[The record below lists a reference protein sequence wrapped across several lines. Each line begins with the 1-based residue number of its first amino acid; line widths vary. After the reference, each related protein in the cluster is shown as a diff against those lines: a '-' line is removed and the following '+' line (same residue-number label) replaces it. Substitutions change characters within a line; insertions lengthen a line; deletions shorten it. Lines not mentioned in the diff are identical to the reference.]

1 MKVGVFLGDYR
12 PTEGG
17 AFTFQDEVVGALA
30 RLANESRHEFTLITR
45 QPETLGATAGPLNLL
60 AYKPPPPWE
69 AAALRIGRSF
79 SGLRGRR
86 WLRTRFE
93 QTARAAGIQY
103 LWFTTPRSLEID
115 LPYLTIVY
123 DLQHRLQPWFP
134 EVNEFGAWYSRES
147 PYSRFLPRAA
157 AIIAGTEA
165 GRGEIAHFY
174 GVPAR
179 RIRLLPHPTPGF
191 ALQAAPQ
198 PRAALE
204 KFNLPETYL
213 FYPAQ
218 FWAHKNHANLLLALA
233 CLRDQHGLTLPLA
246 LVGSDH
252 GNRDYI
258 EELAR
263 QHKLPVHFLG
273 FVSQAELV
281 ALYQHAFALTYVT
294 MFGPENLP
302 PLEAMAL
309 GCPVVASRV
318 AGAEEQLGEAAL
330 LVEATSPEEIAAAI
344 LRLHNEPDLRA
355 MLVGRGRARAA
366 RWQVDDFVRGVFTI
380 LDDFEPYRRTWR

>member
-30 RLANESRHEFTLITR
+30 RLAGESRHEFTLITR
-45 QPETLGATAGPLNLL
+45 DTQALQSAAGGLDLL
-60 AYKPPPPWE
+60 AYQKPPLWE
-69 AAALRIGRSF
+69 ALSLRVGRSF

-93 QTARAAGIQY
+93 HTARAAGIQY

-157 AIIAGTEA
+157 AIIAGTQA
-165 GRGEIAHFY
+165 GRDEIAHFY
-174 GVPAR
+174 GVPER
-179 RIRLLPHPTPGF
+179 RIKLLPHPTPGF

-198 PRAALE
+198 PRVALD
-204 KFNLPETYL
+204 KFGLPEQYL

-233 CLRDQHGLTLPLA
+233 HLRDLHGLTLPLA

-252 GNRDYI
+252 GNRPYI
-258 EELAR
+258 EDLAR
-263 QHKLPVHFLG
+263 QLNLPVHFLG
-273 FVSQAELV
+273 FVSQDELI

-294 MFGPENLP
+294 LFGPENLP

-309 GCPVVASRV
+309 GCPVVASQV

-330 LVEATSPEEIAAAI
+330 LVEATRPEDIAAAI
-344 LRLHNEPDLRA
+344 LRLHQEPELRA
-355 MLVGRGRARAA
+355 ALIERGRARAA
-366 RWQVDDFVRGVFTI
+366 RWTVDDFVRGVFKI